1 MTIIRALA
9 VALALA
15 AIAVPTAQ
23 AKPVDVQFPAY
34 PTPVTPSENGPKDY
48 SMNSAT
54 GDYRAPATKQDRH
67 TTDMVAAAAA
77 TGWKDLRMP
86 DTVDA
91 ANGRGPATA
100 PDITVVRVPTP
111 APVAAPSSGGVDWA
125 DAGIGAGG
133 ALAMIVLAGG
143 SALAVVHRRRTLRPV
158 A

>member
-23 AKPVDVQFPAY
+23 AKPVDTQYPAY
-34 PTPVTPSENGPKDY
+34 PTPVTPSEDGPKDY

-54 GDYRAPATKQDRH
+54 GDYRAPATMQDRH
-67 TTDMVAAAAA
+67 TADLVAAAAA
-77 TGWKDLRMP
+77 TGSKDLRMP

-100 PDITVVRVPTP
+100 PDITVVKVPTP
-111 APVAAPSSGGVDWA
+111 APAPSSGGVDWA